1 MNAIAIHFPRGAVPA
16 SRFHRSLWLAAAA
29 ALLAAGL
36 AGRPALA
43 QGEAGPPAGDV
54 LARYQVRHV
63 HAMTIEQELKQ
74 RVAALERQDAVLS
87 AQSTQLQQ
95 RLGDSLKRRQASDDA
110 IRRLEAEAAAKQ
122 QLVND
127 AHARMGQLQRNREA
141 IEQRIRDNKDKEW
154 TCYVPFAQIYCLA
167 ADLIGQRNAL
177 GEQWRQVVVHLQ
189 ALERESAHANARLAE
204 LRRERQAVDAERG
217 RVQVEV
223 DASVQR
229 LKVVHAELASSREA
243 HQRHRTSL
251 DSFSTELKLVETLP
265 PSERAGVIERRM
277 TRLDA
282 QLASEMGQ
290 ACTLFTGGGAPL
302 PEPVRQACTLV

>member
-1 MNAIAIHFPRGAVPA
+1 MIAIHSPGEANFA
-16 SRFHRSLWLAAAA
+16 SRFRRSLRLAVA
-29 ALLAAGL
+29 ALLSLSLVGQ
-36 AGRPALA
+36 PALA
-43 QGEAGPPAGDV
+43 QGDTSPATGDA
-54 LARYQVRHV
+54 LARYQARHA
-63 HAMTIEQELKQ
+63 HALTIEQELKQ
-74 RVAALERQDAVLS
+74 RVAVLERQDAALS
-87 AQSTQLQQ
+87 AQSAQLQLQ
-95 RLGDSLKRRQASDDA
+95 LGESLRRRQANDDA

-122 QLVND
+122 QLVAD
-127 AHARMGQLQRNREA
+127 AHARMGQLQRDREA

-154 TCYVPFAQIYCLA
+154 TCYVPFAQIYCLV
-167 ADLIGQRNAL
+167 ADLMGQRNAL
-177 GEQWRQVVVHLQ
+177 AQQWNQVVVLLQ
-189 ALERESAHANARLAE
+189 ALERESAFANARLAE
-204 LRRERQAVDAERG
+204 LRRARQVADAERG